1 MVCFLVQGEGVRG
14 LSNVVNT
21 GSVRSLLELEFWGSI
36 GPALCRI
43 FVVKGNLFAQFAHF
57 IFPKCCFGIFGA
69 ASPE

>member
-1 MVCFLVQGEGVRG
+1 MVRLLVQGETRG
-14 LSNVVNT
+14 LSTQDQSGPCWSWSFGV
-21 GSVRSLLELEFWGSI
+21 GSI

-57 IFPKCCFGIFGA
+57 IFPKCCFGA